1 MDNTGN
7 LLCDVAKQELA
18 DAAKQELADV
28 AKQFQ
33 CLECKKSY
41 KFASGLSKHKKKK
54 HGNVNSHV
62 SCAGAGAGAGAE
74 GAAGDDDVIFG
85 KTMAENAARMKI
97 RNEYMEKELQK
108 IKKMQVEMDENVAK
122 GKNISHDKHMH
133 AMYAASV
140 IVKTVEDIEAVAVAN
155 GLAILEPNIV
165 EEKTA
170 LVAPALSAGNGEVLN
185 VISSDKYE
193 SHDDADLNERQRQA
207 IAMMLTEN
215 TVLRHFIVDQSYII
229 RSFRDIICGLY
240 KHIAEIEDNY
250 NIEIYYNI
258 IRDEKNNTSDT
269 VMDKFIMGGKS
280 VDTKLFKNNG
290 QKHFNGGDDLKHA
303 ISDAFQTASV
313 FSGGV
318 QNQIG
323 EVQNQI
329 GGGGAVQNQSGGAV
343 QNQKVSSSSASD
355 EDDEVINEHEAMSDA
370 DAALASLKNSIKT
383 SLASNDFETAK
394 HMQEMYNRVETN
406 IKKNLQRIEENKQ
419 LAKGKN

>member
-7 LLCDVAKQELA
+7 LLADVAKQELA
-18 DAAKQELADV
+18 DVAKQELADV

-33 CLECKKSY
+33 CLECNKSY

-62 SCAGAGAGAGAE
+62 SGGGAG
-74 GAAGDDDVIFG
+74 GAAVAGTDGAAAAAYDDEEDGIYN

-108 IKKMQVEMDENVAK
+108 IKQMQVEMDENVAK
-122 GKNISHDKHMH
+122 GKNISRDKHMH

-193 SHDDADLNERQRQA
+193 SHDDADLNERQRRA

-240 KHIAEIEDNY
+240 KHISEIEDNY

-258 IRDEKNNTSDT
+258 IRDEKNNKSDT

-280 VDTKLFKNNG
+280 VDTNLFKNNG
-290 QKHFNGGDDLKHA
+290 QKHFNGGGGLKNA

-313 FSGGV
+313 L
-318 QNQIG
+318 
-323 EVQNQI
+323 
-329 GGGGAVQNQSGGAV
+329 SGGA
-343 QNQKVSSSSASD
+343 QNQTSGLKTQKLSSSSASD
-355 EDDEVINEHEAMSDA
+355 EDDDVINENDDMSDA

-383 SLASNDFETAK
+383 SIASNDFETAK
-394 HMQEMYNRVETN
+394 HMQEMYDRVKIN
-406 IKKNLQRIEENKQ
+406 IKRNLQRIEENKN
-419 LAKGKN
+419 LAKENANSNTKN

>member
-1 MDNTGN
+1 
-7 LLCDVAKQELA
+7 
-18 DAAKQELADV
+18 
-28 AKQFQ
+28 
-33 CLECKKSY
+33 
-41 KFASGLSKHKKKK
+41 
-54 HGNVNSHV
+54 
-62 SCAGAGAGAGAE
+62 
-74 GAAGDDDVIFG
+74 
-85 KTMAENAARMKI
+85 
-97 RNEYMEKELQK
+97 
-108 IKKMQVEMDENVAK
+108 
-122 GKNISHDKHMH
+122 MH

-329 GGGGAVQNQSGGAV
+329 GEVQNQIGGGGAVQNQSGGAVQNQSGGAV